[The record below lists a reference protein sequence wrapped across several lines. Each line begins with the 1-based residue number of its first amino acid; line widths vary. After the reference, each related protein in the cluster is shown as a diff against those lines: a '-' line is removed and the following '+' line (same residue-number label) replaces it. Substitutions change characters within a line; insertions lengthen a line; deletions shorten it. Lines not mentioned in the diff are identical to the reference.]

1 MQERTSMFLLRSRW
15 VAIGAAVAVT
25 LGFGGVRLANATI
38 AAGERNVFVPIV
50 PCRVA
55 DTRPAPS
62 TVGARALPL
71 LKDDEFSITVRG
83 KNGNCDIAPG
93 ATAVVLNVTAVD
105 PRGDGFLTVWPAENI
120 KPNTSNLNFSNG
132 QAPTPNAVTVK
143 VDSKGAIKV
152 YSSAASVNVIVDI
165 VGYYEDHNHNDAY
178 APK

>member
-1 MQERTSMFLLRSRW
+1 MFFLRSRW

-38 AAGERNVFVPIV
+38 ASGERNVFVPIV

-55 DTRPAPS
+55 DTRAGA

-178 APK
+178 QTK

>member
-1 MQERTSMFLLRSRW
+1 MLLLRSRW

-38 AAGERNVFVPIV
+38 AGGERNVFVPIV

-62 TVGARALPL
+62 TVGTRSLPL
-71 LKDDEFSITVRG
+71 VKDDEFRIQIRG
-83 KNGNCDIAPG
+83 KNGNCDIAVG

-105 PRGDGFLTVWPAENI
+105 PRGNGFLTVWPAENL
-120 KPNTSNLNFSNG
+120 KPGTSNLNFSNG
-132 QAPTPNAVTVK
+132 QAPVPNAVTVK
-143 VDSKGAIKV
+143 IDSQGAIKV
-152 YSSAASVNVIVDI
+152 YSSADSVNVIVDV

-178 APK
+178 VAK

>member
-1 MQERTSMFLLRSRW
+1 MFFLRSRW

-38 AAGERNVFVPIV
+38 ASGERNVFVPIV

-62 TVGARALPL
+62 TVGIRAVPL
-71 LKDDEFSITVRG
+71 VKDDEFRIQVRG
-83 KNGNCDIAPG
+83 SNGNCVISTG

-105 PRGDGFLTVWPAENI
+105 PRGDGFLTVWPAENL
-120 KPNTSNLNFSNG
+120 KPDTSNLNFSNG
-132 QAPTPNAVTVK
+132 QAPVPNAVTVK
-143 VDSKGAIKV
+143 VDSQGAIKV
-152 YSSAASVNVIVDI
+152 YSSAQSVNVIVDI

>member
-1 MQERTSMFLLRSRW
+1 MFFLRSRW
-15 VAIGAAVAVT
+15 VAVGAAVAVT

-38 AAGERNVFVPIV
+38 ASGERNVFVPIV

-62 TVGARALPL
+62 TIGTRGLPL

-83 KNGNCDIAPG
+83 KNGNCDIASG

>member
-1 MQERTSMFLLRSRW
+1 MREQTSMLLLRSRW

-25 LGFGGVRLANATI
+25 LGFGSIRLANATI
-38 AAGERNVFVPIV
+38 ASGERNVFVPIV

-62 TVGARALPL
+62 TVGARNFPL
-71 LKDDEFSITVRG
+71 LKDDEFRIQVRG
-83 KNGNCDIAPG
+83 QNGNCAISAG

-105 PRGDGFLTVWPAENI
+105 PRGDGFLTLWPAENL
-120 KPNTSNLNFSNG
+120 KPDTSNLNFSNG

-143 VDSKGAIKV
+143 VDSQGAIKV

-178 APK
+178 VAK